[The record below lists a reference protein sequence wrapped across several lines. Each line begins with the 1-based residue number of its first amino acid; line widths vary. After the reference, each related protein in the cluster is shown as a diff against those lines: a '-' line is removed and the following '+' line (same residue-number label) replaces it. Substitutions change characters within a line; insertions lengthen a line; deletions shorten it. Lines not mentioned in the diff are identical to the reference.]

1 MQFSDHYQENLND
14 PNVKPDAR
22 GMDPTLLPHLVKVAH
37 GAGLKVVVHIYSA
50 ADFRNAV
57 AAGADEIAHFPG
69 KGYGVVK
76 SAELFQIT
84 AGDAKAAARAHIAVT
99 TTVSWRGELKEKIH
113 RATKSPE
120 TRF

>member
-22 GMDPTLLPHLVKVAH
+22 GMDPTLLPHLVKVAR
-37 GAGLKVVVHIYSA
+37 AGLKVIVHIYSA

-57 AAGADEIAHFPG
+57 AAGADEIAHFLG
-69 KGYGVVK
+69 KGYGVVN